1 MQAAR
6 HGREALDEGLTI
18 PRPAAAG
25 SAYGAA
31 RGAADKRKG
40 WKDGMTSI
48 AVIRGGEVL
57 ESAQGESE
65 ASLLY
70 RGAYLPGDEIRFE
83 TGYRHALVQVDQAVA
98 PARVYLPEGGFS
110 YRPPLS
116 GDGLAVYAPG
126 AFLGDVHLISIR
138 PDEGREAR
146 NMAENPADQRGEVLA
161 YPHATAN
168 VETRDE
174 SVFAARNTID
184 GLHIAGGHGE
194 WPYGSWG
201 IGARTDAELTLD
213 FGREI
218 LAETMTLYLRADFPH
233 DAYWVSGRVTLAD
246 EAGQT
251 REIAFPL
258 EGRDGPQSVALGG
271 CRVRRLVLDRLVKC
285 DMPSAFPALR
295 QIEVYGA
302 ERE

>member
-18 PRPAAAG
+18 LRPVAAG
-25 SAYGAA
+25 LYGEAY
-31 RGAADKRKG
+31 GAADKRKG
-40 WKDGMTSI
+40 WKNGMASI

-57 ESAQGESE
+57 ARAQGGRE

-70 RGAYLPGDEIRFE
+70 RGTYQPGDEIRFE

-110 YRPPLS
+110 YRPPLW

-126 AFLGDVHLISIR
+126 AFLSDMHLISIR

-146 NMAENPADQRGEVLA
+146 NMAANPADQRGEVSA
-161 YPHATAN
+161 YPHATAS
-168 VETRDE
+168 VETRNE

-184 GLHIAGGHGE
+184 GLHIADGHGE

-201 IGARTDAELTLD
+201 IGARTDAQLTLD

-218 LAETMTLYLRADFPH
+218 VAETMTLFLRADFPH
-233 DAYWVSGRVTLAD
+233 DAYWVSGRVTLID
-246 EAGQT
+246 DAGRA

-258 EGRDGPQSVALGG
+258 EGMDGPQSVALGG